1 MPSLTETTQEIKNAI
16 VNIKIIGIGG
26 GGNNVVKRI
35 ANTTDLNLD
44 LIAINTDAKQLRGL
58 PDENVK
64 KIQIGKNITKGLGCG
79 GNIEL
84 GKQAAKEDYEAI
96 KQSLKGA
103 DMIFLTAGLGSGT
116 GTGAMPVITKI
127 AHEMNIL
134 SVCVVTVPLTFEG
147 SRKQRI
153 AEKAIKDLTPYVDGL
168 IVVHNDNLLKIKT
181 NVRLT
186 LVNAFRMADSVLRQA
201 IRCISELILTVGVI
215 NVDFADVQSIFKQS
229 THPDAILG
237 IGESDLGA
245 VEAVKEAIN
254 SPLVERKLSGARGII
269 LNVSGSE
276 HLTLYEVNEATK
288 YVYEQTHPDVNII
301 LGTVINEKLGDKVR
315 ITIIATDFADD
326 EENAPTPEKVEQKSA
341 PKTKAQPAQQPETK
355 KKEKDPLDLPDFMN
369 KDKDKKNANP
379 IFSFFN
385 FDN

>member
-1 MPSLTETTQEIKNAI
+1 MPFLTETTQEIKNAI
-16 VNIKIIGIGG
+16 VNIKILGIGG

-35 ANTTDLNLD
+35 ADTTDLKLD
-44 LIAINTDAKQLRGL
+44 LIAINTDAKQLHGL
-58 PDENVK
+58 PDKNIK

-79 GNIEL
+79 GNAQL
-84 GKQAAKEDYEAI
+84 GQQAASEDYAAI
-96 KQSLKGA
+96 KQSLVGA

-116 GTGAMPVITKI
+116 GTGAMPIITKI
-127 AHEMNIL
+127 AHDMNIL
-134 SVCVVTVPLTFEG
+134 SVCVVTIPFTFEG
-147 SRKQRI
+147 ARKQRI
-153 AEKAIKDLTPYVDGL
+153 AEQAIKDLTPYVDGL

-181 NVRLT
+181 NARLT

-215 NVDFADVQSIFKQS
+215 NVDFADVNSIFKQS
-229 THPDAILG
+229 SHPDAILG

-301 LGTVINEKLGDKVR
+301 LGTVINEKLGDRVR

-326 EENAPTPEKVEQKSA
+326 EMPNSPPKKTDKVQSPEKSQQV
-341 PKTKAQPAQQPETK
+341 TPAK
-355 KKEKDPLDLPDFMN
+355 KREEKDPLDLPDFMN
-369 KDKDKKNANP
+369 KDKDTSKNTHS
-379 IFSFFN
+379 IFPFFN
-385 FDN
+385 FDK

>member
-116 GTGAMPVITKI
+116 GTGAMPVITQI

-134 SVCVVTVPLTFEG
+134 SVCVVTVPFTFEG

-153 AEKAIKDLTPYVDGL
+153 AEQAIKDLTPYVDGL

-276 HLTLYEVNEATK
+276 YLTLYEVNEATK

-326 EENAPTPEKVEQKSA
+326 EEEMPIPKKEEAKPVQKA
-341 PKTKAQPAQQPETK
+341 KAQQPEPK
-355 KKEKDPLDLPDFMN
+355 KKEKDALDLPDFMN
-369 KDKDKKNANP
+369 KDKDKKNTNP